1 MKFAICNAKGHMLEE
16 IDLDVLSIYALKEVY
31 NIPDNVDKT
40 VSFRAFDTE
49 NNAGRYYSAIFNFH
63 LQANLLLVFSYNSFD
78 ENKVTVS
85 YTFFNPN
92 NICAV
97 TPLTIEEVKDVIRMS
112 NKEES

>member
-1 MKFAICNAKGHMLEE
+1 MKFAICNAKGYMLEE
-16 IDLDVLSIYALKEVY
+16 IDLDVLSVYALKEAY

-40 VSFRAFDTE
+40 ISFRAFDTE
-49 NNAGRYYSAIFNFH
+49 SCAGRYYSAVFNFH

-92 NICAV
+92 DICAV
-97 TPLTIEEVKDVIRMS
+97 TPLTIEEVKEVIRLS
-112 NKEES
+112 NKEEA